1 MGCNSKDSNREFRS
15 LSEDSNRE
23 FRSLSAFCK
32 KFFWF
37 SEIKE
42 GGGCS
47 VYGGGGVR
55 SSGIVEKR
63 GWGRLTCCGLI
74 LRCPVR

>member
-1 MGCNSKDSNREFRS
+1 MYYLLNASSYAVERSIGGCTVGCNSKDSNREFRS

-42 GGGCS
+42 GGGKG
-47 VYGGGGVR
+47 YIEGV
-55 SSGIVEKR
+55 GCAVAA
-63 GWGRLTCCGLI
+63 
-74 LRCPVR
+74 